1 MVSLGLAY
9 GVLGVYSGLV
19 KGLFRFRSNI
29 IQCLR
34 LFKVFWCL
42 CRVGLGIILISFKTL
57 WLRFR
62 LGSIEG
68 WSFVY
73 LGLV

>member
-34 LFKVFWCL
+34 LFKVYWCL

-57 WLRFR
+57 WLKVSFGDLLRVGR
-62 LGSIEG
+62 LFI
-68 WSFVY
+68 
-73 LGLV
+73 